1 MGFGFHKHGVTV
13 FDLSFELR
21 DAIGHPV
28 TTLRRISGNR
38 VVHCVRSHV
47 STEIHGRIAIGTATN
62 GLKVSMNCRLLTAG
76 FADSSRKGK
85 TYNGCIFGSGRCTAP
100 HCEDS

>member
-1 MGFGFHKHGVTV
+1 MGFGFHKRGISVLGISMEH
-13 FDLSFELR
+13 R
-21 DAIGHPV
+21 HAIGLPV
-28 TTLRRISGNR
+28 TSTRLMSGNR
-38 VVHCVRSHV
+38 VVQRVRSQV

-62 GLKVSMNCRLLTAG
+62 GLIVSVNCRLLSAG

-100 HCEDS
+100 HCENS